1 MKKYLTRLAVL
12 LALLSSGTAVG
23 QGINT
28 NVALPVAQGEGIW
41 RTQLRYVHATDD
53 LSPMTRARSL
63 IAPQTLV
70 FGFTSRLTAFATLP
84 VLARRW
90 TEVAGQIVSRDSA
103 LGDFRLLARYMLI
116 ADDYAPLSTR
126 RVAILG
132 GLKFPTGSNGFGTP
146 SFDPIFGAVATWA
159 AKRHELDADGLYT
172 LGTRRHGFE
181 TGDRFRY
188 DVAYRYRLWPARF
201 GRRPLQLN
209 GLVELNGSWM
219 GGAREDGRSV
229 PDSGGHLLFLS
240 PGVQLV
246 ATRWLLE
253 ASVQVPIAQDLRG
266 AQPEADVVAVLSV
279 RIPFALY

>member
-1 MKKYLTRLAVL
+1 MKYLTRLAVL
-12 LALLSSGTAVG
+12 LALLSSGTAAG

-41 RTQLRYVHATDD
+41 RTQLRYVHASDD
-53 LSPMTRARSL
+53 SSPMDREIRSL

-90 TEVAGQIVSRDSA
+90 TERAGQIVSRDSA
-103 LGDFRLLARYMLI
+103 VGDFRLLGRFTLF

-126 RVAILG
+126 RIAILG
-132 GLKFPTGSNGFGTP
+132 GLKFPTGSNEFGTP

-253 ASVQVPIAQDLRG
+253 ASVQVPIAQHLRG
-266 AQPEADVVAVLSV
+266 AQLETDVVAVLSV